1 MAATVKE
8 LQDKL
13 LALNTA
19 EQPFKVTTSGSQ
31 VIATWNLVD
40 AKWITLFGEAGM
52 KKNYRLTLTLNE
64 AKQEA
69 ELLEEEGDVDWQA
82 GVPHTSFKVSKQSGE
97 FLYNKQVGGGYGLST
112 DLKVGELYKFDFDI
126 KKIKGPILEVL
137 QANGWKKKASAN
149 TKIGMIFAMIGLGGA
164 ILAIIVLAIIYMTG
178 GQLHTSFSSGSD
190 TSTDT
195 SY

>member
-1 MAATVKE
+1 MPTTHKE
-8 LQDKL
+8 LQEKF

-19 EQPFKVTTSGSQ
+19 EQPFKVTTSGNQ

-40 AKWITLFGEAGM
+40 AKWITLFGQAGM

-64 AKQEA
+64 ATSQA

-97 FLYNKQVGGGYGLST
+97 FLYNKQVGAGYGLST
-112 DLKVGELYKFDFDI
+112 DLKLGELYKFDFDVN
-126 KKIKGPILEVL
+126 KIKGPMLQVL
-137 QANGWKKKASAN
+137 QENGWKKKTSAN

-164 ILAIIVLAIIYMTG
+164 ILAIIVVAIIYMTG
-178 GQLHTSFSSGSD
+178 GQLHTSFSSGPD